1 WSVATNQRN
10 SVITIKGEIHSVQY
24 RLKFRFYRP
33 ITVVYCFGLCHHR
46 LLRTGLRNIA
56 TVLLHSSCRYRSQE
70 CGGFLNGSWGMF
82 VTEPSCSLN
91 VLVGTLVRFC
101 RFMRSFL
108 SVVNW
113 QTPHGAP
120 LMHKSHG
127 ARELVD
133 KFCMVLNGHHRDA
146 VLLIQY
152 LYALINFQRSSRV
165 KFG

>member
-1 WSVATNQRN
+1 WSVTTIQRN
-10 SVITIKGEIHSVQY
+10 SVMTIKGEIQSVQY

-82 VTEPSCSLN
+82 VTEPWGSSNELW
-91 VLVGTLVRFC
+91 GRDAMVRQ
-101 RFMRSFL
+101 FMRSL
-108 SVVNW
+108 HSVLNW
-113 QTPHGAP
+113 QMPHGAP
-120 LMHKSHG
+120 LMHKNHG
-127 ARELVD
+127 ARELGD

-152 LYALINFQRSSRV
+152 L
-165 KFG
+165 